1 MPPHNRPAVIT
12 MTIDAAVG
20 ATDVIIGIVGNK
32 DATVELHSKEKL
44 RKLQIISSIIQ
55 ANMTPPLL
63 TSH

>member
-12 MTIDAAVG
+12 MMIDAVVG
-20 ATDVIIGIVGNK
+20 ADVIIGIIGNK